1 MFKFLGKAF
10 TLLVLSIF
18 FISSAQARDYKEG
31 QDYEI
36 RATNKTV
43 EPEIR
48 EFFSFFCSH
57 CFAMEKPF
65 SQMAEFFKG
74 KANFIVNP
82 VGLIGGDVG
91 VESQKAYAVA
101 INLEIENELK
111 EELFNRIHVKQDIPE
126 DHDYFVELFESL
138 GVPSEKYEQIY
149 NSFVTQAKVAEYDR
163 HTKEMKIDAVP
174 EIVVNGKYLVKTDNL
189 ESIEDYEALVAYLLT
204 LPYNKKKL

>member
-10 TLLVLSIF
+10 ALLVLSIF

-31 QDYEI
+31 LDYEI

-74 KANFIVNP
+74 KAKFIVNP
-82 VGLIGGDVG
+82 IGLIGGDVG

-101 INLEIENELK
+101 INLEIEDELK

-126 DHDYFVELFESL
+126 DHDYFAELFESL

-189 ESIEDYEALVAYLLT
+189 ESIEDYESIVSYLLT
-204 LPYNKKKL
+204 LP

>member
-10 TLLVLSIF
+10 ALLVLSIF

-31 QDYEI
+31 LDYEI

-74 KANFIVNP
+74 KAKFIVNP

-101 INLEIENELK
+101 INLEIEDELK

-126 DHDYFVELFESL
+126 DHDYFAELFESL

-189 ESIEDYEALVAYLLT
+189 ESIEDYESIVSYLLT
-204 LPYNKKKL
+204 LP

>member
-10 TLLVLSIF
+10 ALLVLSIF

-31 QDYEI
+31 LDYEI

-57 CFAMEKPF
+57 CFAME
-65 SQMAEFFKG
+65 EFFKG
-74 KANFIVNP
+74 KAKFIVNP

-101 INLEIENELK
+101 INLEIEDELK

-126 DHDYFVELFESL
+126 DHDYFAELFESL

-189 ESIEDYEALVAYLLT
+189 ESIEDYESIVSYLLT
-204 LPYNKKKL
+204 LP

>member
-10 TLLVLSIF
+10 ALLVLSIF

-31 QDYEI
+31 LDYEI

-48 EFFSFFCSH
+48 EFFSFFRSH

-74 KANFIVNP
+74 KAKFIVNP

-101 INLEIENELK
+101 INLEIEDELK

-126 DHDYFVELFESL
+126 DHDYFAELFESL

-189 ESIEDYEALVAYLLT
+189 ESIEDYESIVSYLLT
-204 LPYNKKKL
+204 LP

>member
-10 TLLVLSIF
+10 ALLVLSIF

-74 KANFIVNP
+74 KAKFIVNP

-101 INLEIENELK
+101 INLEIEDELK
-111 EELFNRIHVKQDIPE
+111 EELFNRIHIKQDIPE

-189 ESIEDYEALVAYLLT
+189 ESIEDYEALVSYLLT
-204 LPYNKKKL
+204 LP

>member
-10 TLLVLSIF
+10 ALLVLSIF

-31 QDYEI
+31 LDYEI

-74 KANFIVNP
+74 KAKFIVNP

-101 INLEIENELK
+101 INLEIEDELK

-126 DHDYFVELFESL
+126 DHDYFAELFESL
-138 GVPSEKYEQIY
+138 GVPSEMYEQIY

-189 ESIEDYEALVAYLLT
+189 ESIEDYESIVSYLLT
-204 LPYNKKKL
+204 LP

>member
-10 TLLVLSIF
+10 ALFVLSISI
-18 FISSAQARDYKEG
+18 ISSAQARDYKEG

-74 KANFIVNP
+74 KSKFIVNP

-101 INLEIENELK
+101 INLEIEDELK

-138 GVPSEKYEQIY
+138 GVPSDKYEQIY

-189 ESIEDYEALVAYLLT
+189 ESIEDYEALVSYLLT
-204 LPYNKKKL
+204 LP

>member
-10 TLLVLSIF
+10 ALLILSVF

-74 KANFIVNP
+74 KAKFIVNP

-101 INLEIENELK
+101 INLEIEDELK

-189 ESIEDYEALVAYLLT
+189 ESIEDYEALVSYLLT
-204 LPYNKKKL
+204 LP

>member
-10 TLLVLSIF
+10 ALLVLSIF

-31 QDYEI
+31 LDYEV

-74 KANFIVNP
+74 KAKFIVNP

-101 INLEIENELK
+101 INLEIEDELK

-126 DHDYFVELFESL
+126 DHDYFAELFESL

-189 ESIEDYEALVAYLLT
+189 ESIEDYESIVSYLLT
-204 LPYNKKKL
+204 LP

>member
-10 TLLVLSIF
+10 ALLVLSIF

-31 QDYEI
+31 LDYEI

-74 KANFIVNP
+74 KAKFIVNP

-101 INLEIENELK
+101 ISLEIEDELK

-126 DHDYFVELFESL
+126 DHDYFAELFESL

-189 ESIEDYEALVAYLLT
+189 ESIEDYESIVSYLLT
-204 LPYNKKKL
+204 LP

>member
-10 TLLVLSIF
+10 ALLVLSIF

-31 QDYEI
+31 LDYEI

-43 EPEIR
+43 DPEIR

-74 KANFIVNP
+74 KAKFIVNP

-101 INLEIENELK
+101 INLEIEDELK
-111 EELFNRIHVKQDIPE
+111 EELFNRIHVKQDVPE
-126 DHDYFVELFESL
+126 DHDYFAELFESL

-149 NSFVTQAKVAEYDR
+149 KSFVTQAKVAEYDR

-189 ESIEDYEALVAYLLT
+189 ESIEDYESIVSYLLT
-204 LPYNKKKL
+204 LP

>member
-10 TLLVLSIF
+10 ALLVLSIF

-31 QDYEI
+31 LDYEI

-74 KANFIVNP
+74 KAKFIVNP

-101 INLEIENELK
+101 INLEIEDELK

-126 DHDYFVELFESL
+126 DHDYFAELFESL
-138 GVPSEKYEQIY
+138 GVPYEKYEQIY

-189 ESIEDYEALVAYLLT
+189 ESIEDYESIVSYLLT
-204 LPYNKKKL
+204 LP

>member
-10 TLLVLSIF
+10 ALLVLSIF

-31 QDYEI
+31 LDYEI

-74 KANFIVNP
+74 KAKFIVNP

-101 INLEIENELK
+101 INLEIEDELK

-126 DHDYFVELFESL
+126 DHDYFAELFESL

-189 ESIEDYEALVAYLLT
+189 ESIEDYESIVSYLLT
-204 LPYNKKKL
+204 LPEIKKL

>member
-10 TLLVLSIF
+10 ALLVLSIF

-31 QDYEI
+31 LDYEI

-65 SQMAEFFKG
+65 SQMAEFFNG
-74 KANFIVNP
+74 KAKFIVNP

-101 INLEIENELK
+101 INLEIEDELK

-126 DHDYFVELFESL
+126 DHDYFAELFESL

-189 ESIEDYEALVAYLLT
+189 ESIEDYESIVSYLLT
-204 LPYNKKKL
+204 LP

>member
-10 TLLVLSIF
+10 ALLVLSIF

-31 QDYEI
+31 LDYEI

-74 KANFIVNP
+74 KAKFIVNP

-101 INLEIENELK
+101 INLEIEDELK

-126 DHDYFVELFESL
+126 DHDYFAERFESL

-189 ESIEDYEALVAYLLT
+189 ESIEDYESIVSYLLT
-204 LPYNKKKL
+204 LP

>member
-10 TLLVLSIF
+10 ALLVLSIF

-74 KANFIVNP
+74 KAKFIVNP
-82 VGLIGGDVG
+82 VGLIGGDIG

-101 INLEIENELK
+101 INLEIEDELK

-189 ESIEDYEALVAYLLT
+189 ESIEDY
-204 LPYNKKKL
+204 

>member
-18 FISSAQARDYKEG
+18 FISSAHARDYKEG

-74 KANFIVNP
+74 KAKFIVNP

-204 LPYNKKKL
+204 LP

>member
-10 TLLVLSIF
+10 ALLVLSIF

-31 QDYEI
+31 LDYEI

-74 KANFIVNP
+74 KAKFIVNP

-101 INLEIENELK
+101 INLEIEDELK

-126 DHDYFVELFESL
+126 DHDYFAELFESL
-138 GVPSEKYEQIY
+138 GIPSEKYEQIY

-163 HTKEMKIDAVP
+163 HTKEMKIEAVP

-189 ESIEDYEALVAYLLT
+189 ESIEDYESLVSYLLT
-204 LPYNKKKL
+204 LP

>member
-10 TLLVLSIF
+10 ALLLLSIF

-31 QDYEI
+31 LDYEI

-74 KANFIVNP
+74 KAKFIVNP

-101 INLEIENELK
+101 INLEIEDELK

-126 DHDYFVELFESL
+126 DHDYFAELFESL

-189 ESIEDYEALVAYLLT
+189 ESIEDYESIVSYLLT
-204 LPYNKKKL
+204 LP

>member
-10 TLLVLSIF
+10 ALLVLSIF

-31 QDYEI
+31 LDYEI

-74 KANFIVNP
+74 KAKFIGNP

-101 INLEIENELK
+101 INLEIEDELK
-111 EELFNRIHVKQDIPE
+111 EELFNRIHVKQDVPE
-126 DHDYFVELFESL
+126 DHDYFAELFESL

-189 ESIEDYEALVAYLLT
+189 ESIEDYESIVSYLLT
-204 LPYNKKKL
+204 LP

>member
-10 TLLVLSIF
+10 ALLVLSIF
-18 FISSAQARDYKEG
+18 FISSARARDYKEG
-31 QDYEI
+31 LDYEI

-74 KANFIVNP
+74 KAKFIVNP

-101 INLEIENELK
+101 INLEIEDELK

-126 DHDYFVELFESL
+126 DHDYFAELFESL

-189 ESIEDYEALVAYLLT
+189 ESIEDYESIVSYLLT
-204 LPYNKKKL
+204 LP

>member
-10 TLLVLSIF
+10 ALLVLSIF

-31 QDYEI
+31 LDYEI

-57 CFAMEKPF
+57 CFAMEKRF

-74 KANFIVNP
+74 KAKFIVNP

-101 INLEIENELK
+101 INLEIEDELK

-126 DHDYFVELFESL
+126 DHDYFAELFESL

-189 ESIEDYEALVAYLLT
+189 ESIEDYESIVSYLLT
-204 LPYNKKKL
+204 LP

>member
-10 TLLVLSIF
+10 ALLVLSIF

-31 QDYEI
+31 LDYEI

-74 KANFIVNP
+74 KAKFIVNP
-82 VGLIGGDVG
+82 VVLIGGDVG

-101 INLEIENELK
+101 INLEIEDELK

-126 DHDYFVELFESL
+126 DHDYFAELFESL

-189 ESIEDYEALVAYLLT
+189 ESIEDYESIVSYLLT
-204 LPYNKKKL
+204 LP

>member
-10 TLLVLSIF
+10 ALLVLSIF

-31 QDYEI
+31 LDYEI

-74 KANFIVNP
+74 KAKFIVNP

-101 INLEIENELK
+101 INLEIEDELK

-126 DHDYFVELFESL
+126 DHDYFAVLFESL

-163 HTKEMKIDAVP
+163 HTKEMKIEAVP

-189 ESIEDYEALVAYLLT
+189 ESIEDYESIVSYLLT
-204 LPYNKKKL
+204 LP

>member
-10 TLLVLSIF
+10 ALLVLSIF

-31 QDYEI
+31 LDYEI

-74 KANFIVNP
+74 KAKFIVNP

-101 INLEIENELK
+101 INLEIEDELK

-126 DHDYFVELFESL
+126 DHDYFAELFESL
-138 GVPSEKYEQIY
+138 GVPSDKYEQIY

-189 ESIEDYEALVAYLLT
+189 ESIEDYESIVSYLLT
-204 LPYNKKKL
+204 LP

>member
-10 TLLVLSIF
+10 ALLVLSIF

-74 KANFIVNP
+74 KAKFIVNP

-101 INLEIENELK
+101 INLEIEDELK

-189 ESIEDYEALVAYLLT
+189 ESIEDYEALVSYLLT
-204 LPYNKKKL
+204 LP

>member
-10 TLLVLSIF
+10 ALLVLSIF

-31 QDYEI
+31 LDYEI

-65 SQMAEFFKG
+65 SQMEEFFKG
-74 KANFIVNP
+74 KAKFIVNP

-101 INLEIENELK
+101 INLEIEDELK

-126 DHDYFVELFESL
+126 DHDYFAELFESL

-189 ESIEDYEALVAYLLT
+189 ESIEDYESIVSYLLT
-204 LPYNKKKL
+204 LP

>member
-10 TLLVLSIF
+10 ALLVLSIF

-31 QDYEI
+31 LDYEI

-65 SQMAEFFKG
+65 SQMSEFFKG
-74 KANFIVNP
+74 KAKFIVNP

-101 INLEIENELK
+101 INLEIEDELK

-126 DHDYFVELFESL
+126 DHDYFAELFESL

-163 HTKEMKIDAVP
+163 HTKEMKIEAVP

-189 ESIEDYEALVAYLLT
+189 ESIEDYESIVSYLLT
-204 LPYNKKKL
+204 LP

>member
-10 TLLVLSIF
+10 ALLVLSIF

-31 QDYEI
+31 LDYEI

-74 KANFIVNP
+74 KAKFIVNP

-101 INLEIENELK
+101 INLEIEDELK

-126 DHDYFVELFESL
+126 DHDYFAELFESL
-138 GVPSEKYEQIY
+138 GVSSEKYEQIY

-163 HTKEMKIDAVP
+163 HTKEMKIEAVP

-189 ESIEDYEALVAYLLT
+189 ESIEDYESIVSYLLT
-204 LPYNKKKL
+204 LP

>member
-10 TLLVLSIF
+10 ALLVLSIF

-31 QDYEI
+31 LDYEI

-43 EPEIR
+43 DPEIR

-74 KANFIVNP
+74 KAKFIVNP

-101 INLEIENELK
+101 INLEIEDELK

-126 DHDYFVELFESL
+126 DHDYFAELFESL

-149 NSFVTQAKVAEYDR
+149 NSFVTQANVAEYDR

-189 ESIEDYEALVAYLLT
+189 ESIEDYESIVSYLLT
-204 LPYNKKKL
+204 LP

>member
-1 MFKFLGKAF
+1 MFKFLGKVFA
-10 TLLVLSIF
+10 LLVLSIF

-31 QDYEI
+31 LDYEI

-74 KANFIVNP
+74 KAKFIVNP

-101 INLEIENELK
+101 INLEIEDELK

-126 DHDYFVELFESL
+126 DHDYFAELFESL

-189 ESIEDYEALVAYLLT
+189 ESIEDYESIVSYLLT
-204 LPYNKKKL
+204 LP

>member
-10 TLLVLSIF
+10 ALLVLSIF

-31 QDYEI
+31 LDYEI

-74 KANFIVNP
+74 KAKFIVNP

-101 INLEIENELK
+101 INLEIEDELK
-111 EELFNRIHVKQDIPE
+111 QELFNRIHVKQDIPE
-126 DHDYFVELFESL
+126 DHDYFAELFESL

-163 HTKEMKIDAVP
+163 HTKEMKIEAVP

-189 ESIEDYEALVAYLLT
+189 ESIEDYESIVSYLLT
-204 LPYNKKKL
+204 LP

>member
-10 TLLVLSIF
+10 ALLVLSIF

-31 QDYEI
+31 LDYEI

-74 KANFIVNP
+74 KAKFIVNP

-101 INLEIENELK
+101 INLEIEDELK

-126 DHDYFVELFESL
+126 DHDYFAELFESF

-189 ESIEDYEALVAYLLT
+189 ESIEDYESIVSYLLT
-204 LPYNKKKL
+204 LP

>member
-10 TLLVLSIF
+10 ALLVLSIF

-31 QDYEI
+31 LDYEI

-65 SQMAEFFKG
+65 SQMAEFFKS
-74 KANFIVNP
+74 KAKFIVNP

-101 INLEIENELK
+101 INLEIEDELK

-126 DHDYFVELFESL
+126 DHDYFAELFESL

-189 ESIEDYEALVAYLLT
+189 ESIEDYESIVSYLLT
-204 LPYNKKKL
+204 LP

>member
-36 RATNKTV
+36 RATNETV

-65 SQMAEFFKG
+65 SQMAEFFKD
-74 KANFIVNP
+74 KAKFVVNP

-101 INLEIENELK
+101 INLEIEDELK

-126 DHDYFVELFESL
+126 NHDYFVEVFESL

-204 LPYNKKKL
+204 LP

>member
-10 TLLVLSIF
+10 ALLVLSIF

-31 QDYEI
+31 LDYEI

-65 SQMAEFFKG
+65 SQMAEFFMG
-74 KANFIVNP
+74 KAKFIVNP

-101 INLEIENELK
+101 INLEIEDELK

-126 DHDYFVELFESL
+126 DHDYFAELFESL

-189 ESIEDYEALVAYLLT
+189 ESIEDYESIVSYLLT
-204 LPYNKKKL
+204 LP

>member
-10 TLLVLSIF
+10 ALLVLSIF

-31 QDYEI
+31 LDYEI

-74 KANFIVNP
+74 KAKFIVNP

-101 INLEIENELK
+101 INLEIEDELK

-126 DHDYFVELFESL
+126 DHDYFAELFESL

-163 HTKEMKIDAVP
+163 HTKEMKIEAVP

-189 ESIEDYEALVAYLLT
+189 ESIEDYESIVSYLLT
-204 LPYNKKKL
+204 LP

>member
-10 TLLVLSIF
+10 ALLVLSIF

-31 QDYEI
+31 LDYEI

-65 SQMAEFFKG
+65 SQMAEFFNGNAK
-74 KANFIVNP
+74 FIVNP

-101 INLEIENELK
+101 INLEIEDELK

-126 DHDYFVELFESL
+126 DHDYFAELFESL

-189 ESIEDYEALVAYLLT
+189 ESIEDYESIVSYLLT
-204 LPYNKKKL
+204 LP

>member
-10 TLLVLSIF
+10 ALLVLSIF

-31 QDYEI
+31 LDYEI

-74 KANFIVNP
+74 KAKFIVNP

-101 INLEIENELK
+101 INLEIEDELK

-126 DHDYFVELFESL
+126 DHDYFAELFESL

-174 EIVVNGKYLVKTDNL
+174 EIVVNGKYLVKTDHL
-189 ESIEDYEALVAYLLT
+189 ESIEDYESIVSYLLT
-204 LPYNKKKL
+204 LP

>member
-10 TLLVLSIF
+10 ALLILSVF

-74 KANFIVNP
+74 KAKFIVNP

-91 VESQKAYAVA
+91 IESQKAYAVA
-101 INLEIENELK
+101 INLEIEDELK

-189 ESIEDYEALVAYLLT
+189 ESIEDYEALVSYLLT
-204 LPYNKKKL
+204 LP